1 VICKELSQVLIHDQI
16 SWGTKQDDV
25 IETDLGAVI
34 QDSLSQVDVE
44 MLADAADVN
53 RLYED
58 SLENLKTR
66 KPVDK
71 KKTKPSVMEMEQAA
85 KDYYASVRTNV
96 CRRLNFSKTE
106 MPIITPFFLF
116 S

>member
-1 VICKELSQVLIHDQI
+1 
-16 SWGTKQDDV
+16 
-25 IETDLGAVI
+25 
-34 QDSLSQVDVE
+34 

-66 KPVDK
+66 KPVDRK
-71 KKTKPSVMEMEQAA
+71 KARSTVAEMEQAA

-96 CRRLNFSKTE
+96 C
-106 MPIITPFFLF
+106 
-116 S
+116 